1 MTVMI
6 TNDGHHSIFPEHN
19 IVVLYFFLSEKY
31 KRIQFYQIIKFEIP
45 KKN

>member
-6 TNDGHHSIFPEHN
+6 TNDDQHSIFSEHH

-31 KRIQFYQIIKFEIP
+31 KRIEL
-45 KKN
+45 

>member
-6 TNDGHHSIFPEHN
+6 TNDDHLTHSIFSEHH

-31 KRIQFYQIIKFEIP
+31 KRIEF
-45 KKN
+45 